1 PGPSIGSAL
10 SRSSTSRVTFELH
23 GMRPRTRSG
32 ADRRRSR
39 TAVVSVESGTG
50 MSGRV
55 DRSVTETTDRPGG
68 GFELLDLFG
77 KTAYLHRIEAHS
89 EPTWS
94 RDCRI
99 VFEFDL
105 FEQHDDLAIRTIDA
119 DRDGTDRPR
128 QIRWWKRLG
137 RPDLGG
143 RTLIG

>member
-1 PGPSIGSAL
+1 MARWRANAGSLRSIVPEPSGPNRSCRGGSSPGPSIGSAL

-23 GMRPRTRSG
+23 GMRPGTRSG

-105 FEQHDDLAIRTIDA
+105 FE
-119 DRDGTDRPR
+119 
-128 QIRWWKRLG
+128 
-137 RPDLGG
+137 
-143 RTLIG
+143 